1 MFEGGEI
8 HVVALTSGYAA
19 TLPMVSL
26 DDDLP
31 PPYPS
36 ARTNIF
42 DSNIKYE
49 KHRILQDIP
58 ENVSTKHRNVN
69 K

>member
-8 HVVALTSGYAA
+8 HVIALTSGYAA

-26 DDDLP
+26 ADDLP
-31 PPYPS
+31 PPYHS

-42 DSNIKYE
+42 LFKY
-49 KHRILQDIP
+49 
-58 ENVSTKHRNVN
+58 
-69 K
+69 